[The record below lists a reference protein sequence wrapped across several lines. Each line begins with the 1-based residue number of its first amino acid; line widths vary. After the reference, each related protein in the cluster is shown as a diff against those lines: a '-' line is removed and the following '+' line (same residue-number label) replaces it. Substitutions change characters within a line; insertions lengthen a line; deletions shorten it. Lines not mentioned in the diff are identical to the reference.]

1 MQTFKHCA
9 KEITKIACSEEVH
22 QYLTNKQIT
31 WTFITEKA
39 PWLGGFWERLVQSV
53 KRCLRKVVGRSIL
66 TLNE

>member
-9 KEITKIACSEEVH
+9 KEITKIVCSEEVH

-39 PWLGGFWERLVQSV
+39 PWWGGLVGEACS
-53 KRCLRKVVGRSIL
+53 KRETLFKKGGREVNL
-66 TLNE
+66 DTQ